1 MCAIRALNRGVGDQ
15 QGNLT
20 RTIGFMESNQDL
32 GLAGNFSTSQQQHT
46 AQWHQLSVP
55 SSRGWSQGHPT
66 PVSFP
71 PLHAS
76 PLNTTSSLELSD
88 PAPCPLP
95 HLSSSESSSPPRV
108 WLAGLGFPGEKGF
121 FFFLAADKVDSHIQ
135 VQSHGPLKAASKR
148 GIIILT
154 LLLVFSRSVVSDSLR
169 PHGLQHTRLPCPSP
183 SPGVCS
189 NSCPLS
195 Q

>member
-46 AQWHQLSVP
+46 VQLHQLSVP

-121 FFFLAADKVDSHIQ
+121 FFFWQLTKLIHTSRYNLMDPSRL
-135 VQSHGPLKAASKR
+135 PLNEGLSFSLCCWCSVALSY
-148 GIIILT
+148 LT
-154 LLLVFSRSVVSDSLR
+154 LCDPMDCSTPGFPV
-169 PHGLQHTRLPCPSP
+169 HHHLPEFAQTH
-183 SPGVCS
+183 VH
-189 NSCPLS
+189 
-195 Q
+195 